1 MTADGTIV
9 AQASAQGNSRRGIV
23 RLSGENALDAAAPF
37 FVREPLPNELESN
50 VETLDRKVQFDAF
63 DLTKPFVAP
72 GRWAPWG
79 DETPAR
85 FVRCA
90 LFYWPQGRGFTGER
104 AVELHLPG
112 APPILD
118 ASIRTICGT
127 KLARLATRGEFTL
140 RAFLSGRLD
149 LTRAEAILGAI
160 DARSDSELRVALA
173 QLGGSLER
181 EITRVYERI
190 FDALTDLEAGF
201 DFAEEDIEFV
211 SYAEIRARLQEA
223 IQYVDE
229 TLRRARTQIASD
241 RTPRVVFAGLPNAG
255 KSSLFNKIVEL
266 KEGQAPGRAL
276 VSDVAG
282 TTRDYLEA
290 EFNVD
295 GLRFQLIDDAG
306 VESPDASNAPRA
318 LAQQSLPTLFA
329 EADLILLC
337 FDPTTCERVDKLEG
351 ILPKSTPILRVATKN
366 DLDVQIVGTEND
378 DVQGEIVATSA
389 ETGAGVVRL
398 VDRIVATLR
407 ARTENGEITSS
418 TAIRCQ
424 EALRGSKE
432 ALQNALKLLDDQYFQ
447 DGFLLASE
455 IRLALDRLGSI
466 TGRVHTDDL
475 LDRIF
480 SRFCIGK

>member
-1 MTADGTIV
+1 MTTDDTIV

-23 RLSGENALDAAAPF
+23 RLSGENALDAVVPF
-37 FVREPLPNELESN
+37 FERDFLPNEPKSTDEGTDSA
-50 VETLDRKVQFDAF
+50 RQFGAF
-63 DLTKPFVAP
+63 DLAKPFVAR

-79 DETPAR
+79 KETPLR
-85 FVRCA
+85 RVRCA
-90 LFYWPQGRGFTGER
+90 LFYWPRGRGFTGER

-112 APPILD
+112 APPILN
-118 ASIRTICGT
+118 ASIRTICET
-127 KLARLATRGEFTL
+127 NLARLATRGEFTL
-140 RAFLSGRLD
+140 RAFLTGRID

-160 DARSDSELRVALA
+160 DAQSDVELRVALA

-181 EITRVYERI
+181 EVTRVYERT

-201 DFAEEDIEFV
+201 DFVEEDVEFV
-211 SYAEIRARLQEA
+211 SYAEIRDRLQEA
-223 IQYVDE
+223 FQYVDDA
-229 TLRRARTQIASD
+229 LRRARTQIASD

-266 KEGQAPGRAL
+266 NDGVAPGRAL

-290 EFNVD
+290 ELNVD
-295 GLRFQLIDDAG
+295 GLRFQLVDDAG

-318 LAQQSLPTLFA
+318 LAQASLPTLFA
-329 EADLILLC
+329 EASLILLC
-337 FDPTTCERVDKLEG
+337 FDPANRARVVELEK
-351 ILPKSTPILRVATKN
+351 ILPKSTPILRVATKR
-366 DLDVQIVGTEND
+366 DLDFGASREKQE
-378 DVQGEIVATSA
+378 DVQDEIVATSA
-389 ETGAGVVRL
+389 ETGSGVPRL
-398 VDRIVATLR
+398 VEKIVATLR
-407 ARTENGEITSS
+407 VRSENGEITSS

-424 EALRGSKE
+424 EALRGAKE
-432 ALQNALKLLDDQYFQ
+432 ALQNALNLLDDQRFQ